1 MSIQTIITADP
12 DGQELVKQ
20 AEILGTNLY
29 RGGVTTSQMRSI
41 FSEARQIEASWGKGN
56 SALRLSMLKPKLAY
70 QKARQTKESIKQA
83 FGGLATDL
91 SYGIDSVLEPKITI
105 DERDRRFK
113 KLMSYFEA
121 VLAYHRAAGGR

>member
-20 AEILGTNLY
+20 AEILGTNLHK
-29 RGGVTTSQMRSI
+29 GGVTTTQIRSI

-56 SALRLSMLKPKLAY
+56 TTLRLSMLKPKLAY
-70 QKARQTKESIKQA
+70 QKARQTKETMKQA
-83 FGGLATDL
+83 FGGLVTDL
-91 SYGIDSVLEPKITI
+91 SLGIDVVLDPKVSVE
-105 DERDRRFK
+105 ERDKRFK

>member
-1 MSIQTIITADP
+1 MSMQTIITGDP

-20 AEILGTNLY
+20 AEILGGNLY

-41 FSEARQIEASWGKGN
+41 FSEARQIEASWGKEN
-56 SALRLSMLKPKLAY
+56 SALRLSMLRPKLAY
-70 QKARQTKESIKQA
+70 QKARQGRNSEQA
-83 FGGLATDL
+83 FGGLVSDL
-91 SYGIDSVLEPKITI
+91 SAGIDVVLDPKIAT

-113 KLMSYFEA
+113 KLMNYFEA